1 MRAEHRPHIYGHS
14 SPQQCVLQSAT
25 GRQPRNDTGN
35 PVSDRDHTEPP
46 PPFPGQQPPAA
57 LHGPGKTGAAAPPHR
72 SAAKDELHGRGTA
85 DIWASMV
92 TLTRSDQ
99 VAATYLDEP
108 VSLASRVRQDRRPRH
123 WGRVR
128 RVCLDA
134 FGKGIHRI
142 NTNPR
147 LPWSFL
153 AHTRPDHPPT
163 TPTELTRKSVE
174 TGAARLP
181 GLVGSR
187 LC

>member
-1 MRAEHRPHIYGHS
+1 MTPETLSATVTIPSHPLPFPDS
-14 SPQQCVLQSAT
+14 SPRLRCTARARRVL
-25 GRQPRNDTGN
+25 
-35 PVSDRDHTEPP
+35 
-46 PPFPGQQPPAA
+46 
-57 LHGPGKTGAAAPPHR
+57 LHRR
-72 SAAKDELHGRGTA
+72 SAAKDELHGRGNA

-92 TLTRSDQ
+92 TLTRSDL
-99 VAATYLDEP
+99 AATYLDEP